1 MEHAEDL
8 PPSVSDLYELLFGEQ
23 GRPQLSDGRLP
34 LLVLPLSLL
43 LSLLQLLLSLLQG
56 GPSLLQSQLQVLDT
70 QGRDE
75 RILVSQKTKNRQV

>member
-23 GRPQLSDGRLP
+23 GRPQLSDGLLS